1 MLYHYTTMQRI
12 MLTLSDNEYEV
23 LRRLSYE
30 RRVPVAKLVREALD
44 AAYGTNDD
52 EIRPPG
58 VKLRRQE

>member
-23 LRRLSYE
+23 LRRLAYE
-30 RRVPVAKLVREALD
+30 GRVPLAKLVRKAID
-44 AAYGTNDD
+44 AAYGTNDE

-58 VKLRRQE
+58 RKA